1 MKHAYLTSTGRV
13 RENNEDQVGYFTNK
27 AGIALAIVADG
38 IGGHQG
44 GEVASEMAVE
54 HLGHYFSL
62 TDFTQPEDGAS
73 WLKEHIAEEN
83 ALIHKT
89 GQQFK
94 DLKGM
99 GTTIVCLMFF
109 GESYLVAHIGD
120 SRAYLLRH
128 GEVRQLTQDHSLVNE
143 MVQKGEITRQEAQNH
158 PQKNIITRTLGIEE
172 SVKLDYD
179 IKPLEVGDL
188 FMLSTDGLTNM
199 VSSDQLNAVL
209 KEDNLNLKGKCQL
222 LIKEANQAGG
232 TDNITVL
239 IAENSDVE
247 AI

>member
-73 WLKEHIAEEN
+73 WLKEHVAEEN

-109 GESYLVAHIGD
+109 GENYLVAHIGD

-158 PQKNIITRTLGIEE
+158 PRKNIITRTLGIEE
-172 SVKLDYD
+172 TVKLDYD
-179 IKPLEVGDL
+179 IEPLEVGDL
-188 FMLSTDGLTNM
+188 FMLTTDGLTNM
-199 VSSDQLNAVL
+199 VSADQLNEVL

-232 TDNITVL
+232 PDNITVL

>member
-209 KEDNLNLKGKCQL
+209 KEDNLNLKSKCQL

>member
-73 WLKEHIAEEN
+73 WLKEHVAEEN

-128 GEVRQLTQDHSLVNE
+128 GEVKQLTQDHSLVNE

-179 IKPLEVGDL
+179 IKPLAVGDL
-188 FMLSTDGLTNM
+188 FMLTTDGLTNM
-199 VSSDQLNAVL
+199 VSSAQLNEVL

-222 LIKEANQAGG
+222 LIQEANQAGG

>member
-188 FMLSTDGLTNM
+188 FMLSPDGLTNM